1 VNALA
6 KLTFAALLS
15 VSCFGGGGTVI
26 TNIEPPPPQPP
37 PLPGPSPL
45 RVDEMIIAHA
55 GPVNWGPAAAAL
67 PSGARAVVL
76 DGNPARPGVFTLRLL
91 IPAGYVIPPHTH
103 PSWEH
108 MTVVSGTIHIGT
120 GSTIEME
127 NSQQLRAG
135 SYIAIPAGL
144 RHWLHSASE
153 SVIQLHGGGPWN
165 ISYVNRADDPR
176 NR

>member
-6 KLTFAALLS
+6 KVTFAALLS

-26 TNIEPPPPQPP
+26 TNIEPPPPP

-45 RVDEMIIAHA
+45 RVDGMIIAHA

-67 PSGARAVVL
+67 PPGARAVVL

-91 IPAGYVIPPHTH
+91 LPAGYVIPPHTH
-103 PSWEH
+103 PLWEH
-108 MTVVSGTIHIGT
+108 VTVVSGTIHIGM
-120 GSTIEME
+120 GSTMDMGSSHE
-127 NSQQLRAG
+127 LRAG
-135 SYIAIPAGL
+135 SYIAIPAGM

-165 ISYVNRADDPR
+165 IIYVNRADDPR